1 METFWQDVR
10 YALRV
15 FRKSPTFTAVV
26 IFTLA
31 LGIGANTAIFSIVN
45 AVLLRS
51 LPFHYP
57 DQLVKVSFDKPGIGL
72 HDTIFS
78 YTEYQD
84 LQTRAGI
91 FQDVSVVW
99 PVSVNLTGAKEPQ
112 RLELLVVSP
121 NYFSL
126 LGAKPQLGRLLG
138 TPDDALGF
146 ATAAVISDGLWR
158 RGFGADPN
166 ILGRDLRLD
175 NDLYTVVGVLPPS
188 FHHPG
193 KTVAKDAEVFA
204 TSGFRANPFP
214 PASRNIRFLP
224 GAIARLKPGI
234 TVDQAQARLNIMTS
248 ELLREFPN
256 DYPPLAKLAINL
268 NPLQQS
274 LVGDIR
280 PMMLVLMGTVVLIIL
295 VASVNIASLLLAR
308 ASGRQAEIALR
319 LTLGASRS
327 RMIRQ
332 LLTESLLLSLFAG
345 LAGVLTARIALGSL
359 LQFLPPNI
367 PRMNDVR
374 VDLTVLLFAL
384 AISILTGLFFG
395 LAPALQSTKA
405 EIFDALRDGARGTGS
420 GKRTSRLRSLLIV
433 SELAL
438 AVVLMIGAGLL
449 LRSFAT
455 LLQKNPGFNPP
466 GLVVASFWLP
476 VPNDPKSDPY
486 GNIAAQTTFTR
497 ETLRRVRSIPG
508 VELAG
513 FTSAL
518 PASGQTN
525 NAALFLEDHPVES
538 SQDLR
543 TEIVAVSPG
552 YFEVLQTP
560 LVRGR
565 LFTEDDDS
573 TKPPVAIIDEST
585 ARRYWNGGDPIGKR
599 IRFGQNPN
607 QKWLSVVGI
616 VGDIRHD
623 SLDRE
628 DIPHVYVPLY
638 QRGNRVFSFAVR
650 TRISPAA
657 IEPQIRQEVQ
667 SVDAGLP
674 VFAVRSMQ
682 EVLDVSLAPRRFTSS
697 LVGVF
702 AFVALLLA
710 CTGIYGLLAYMV
722 GQKSYEIGIR
732 VALGAQRGNIL
743 RLVLCQGMLFSSVG
757 ILAGL
762 FLAALAAPMI
772 SSLLYGVRPFDL
784 PIFLSV
790 PATFLIVALL
800 ASWIP
805 ARRAMRLDPMV
816 ALRHK

>member
-1 METFWQDVR
+1 METLWQDIR

-15 FRKSPTFTAVV
+15 LRKSPTFTAVV
-26 IFTLA
+26 ILTLA

-51 LPFHYP
+51 LPFRDP
-57 DQLVKVSFDKPGIGL
+57 DQLVKISFDKPGIGM
-72 HDTIFS
+72 HDSVFS
-78 YTEYQD
+78 YTEFED
-84 LQTRAGI
+84 LQSRAGV
-91 FQDVSVVW
+91 FQDVSVTW

-126 LGAKPQLGRLLG
+126 LGAKPELGRLLG
-138 TPDDALGF
+138 TQDEALGF
-146 ATAAVISDGLWR
+146 ATAAVISDGLWHR
-158 RGFGADPN
+158 AFGADPA

-175 NDLYTVVGVLPPS
+175 NDLYTVVGVLPPD

-193 KTVAKDAEVFA
+193 KTVAKDVEVFA
-204 TSGFRANPFP
+204 TAGFRANPFP
-214 PASRNIRFLP
+214 PAGRSVRFLP

-234 TVDQAQARLNIMTS
+234 NAAQAQARLNVMTS

-256 DYPPLAKLAINL
+256 DYPPIAKLSINL
-268 NPLQQS
+268 EPLQKS
-274 LVGDIR
+274 LVGDVR
-280 PMMLVLMGTVVLIIL
+280 AMMLVLMVTVVLIIL

-308 ASGRQAEIALR
+308 ASGRQSEIALR

-327 RMIRQ
+327 RMVRQ
-332 LLTESLLLSLFAG
+332 LLTESLLLSLLAG
-345 LAGVLTARIALGSL
+345 LAGVITARIALGSL
-359 LQFLPPNI
+359 LRFLPPAI
-367 PRMNDVR
+367 PRLNNVGI
-374 VDLTVLLFAL
+374 DLPVLLFAL
-384 AISILTGLFFG
+384 AISVLTGLLFG
-395 LAPALQSTKA
+395 LAPALQSTRPEVFHA
-405 EIFDALRDGARGTGS
+405 IRDGARGS
-420 GKRTSRLRSLLIV
+420 GHGRRTTSLRGLLIV

-449 LRSFAT
+449 LRSFAA
-455 LLQKNPGFNPP
+455 LLEKSPGFNPP

-476 VPNDPKSDPY
+476 VPNDPKADPY
-486 GNIAAQTTFTR
+486 GTIAAQTTFVR
-497 ETLRRVRSIPG
+497 ETLRRVRAIPG

-543 TEIVAVSPG
+543 TEIISISPG

-573 TKPPVAIIDEST
+573 TRTPVAIIDEST
-585 ARRYWNGGDPIGKR
+585 ARHYWSAGDPIGKR

-623 SLDRE
+623 NLERE
-628 DIPHVYVPLY
+628 GIPHVYVPMY
-638 QRGNRVFSFAVR
+638 QRGNRVFSFAMR
-650 TRISPAA
+650 TRIPPALL
-657 IEPQIRQEVQ
+657 ESQVRREVQ

-682 EVLDVSLAPRRFTSS
+682 EVLDVSLAPRRFTAS
-697 LVGVF
+697 LVGIF
-702 AFVALLLA
+702 AFVGLLLA
-710 CTGIYGLLAYMV
+710 CSGIYGLLAYMV
-722 GQKSYEIGIR
+722 GQKTYEIGIR
-732 VALGAQRGNIL
+732 VALGAQRRDIL
-743 RLVLCQGMLFSSVG
+743 RLILSKGMLLSSFG

-762 FLAALAAPMI
+762 FLAALVAPLI
-772 SSLLYGVRPFDL
+772 ASLLYGVHPFDL

-790 PATFLIVALL
+790 PAVFLVVALL

-805 ARRAMRLDPMV
+805 ARRAMRIDPMV
-816 ALRHK
+816 ALRQQ